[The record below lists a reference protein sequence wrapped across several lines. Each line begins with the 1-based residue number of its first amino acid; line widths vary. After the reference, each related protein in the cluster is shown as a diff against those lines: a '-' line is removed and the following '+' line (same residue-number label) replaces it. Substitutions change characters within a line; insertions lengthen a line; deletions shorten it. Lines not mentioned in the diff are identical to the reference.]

1 MKIESRNL
9 DSIINQIEELAR
21 TNQLICVVVFN
32 HQEMRTVANAL
43 QSRRIAFTKLPQRD
57 SIKSRGIYLSNIFQ
71 TKGLEFDRIIMPF
84 MNYSESYDNDP
95 IHYNNLLYVA
105 FSRARNNLDI
115 YYQDKPH
122 QVLLN
127 HYSDYLLNQRK
138 TT

>member
-1 MKIESRNL
+1 MAAAATTAATIDK
-9 DSIINQIEELAR
+9 
-21 TNQLICVVVFN
+21 
-32 HQEMRTVANAL
+32 
-43 QSRRIAFTKLPQRD
+43 
-57 SIKSRGIYLSNIFQ
+57 KSKTGAEFSAPVLFGIYLSNIFQ